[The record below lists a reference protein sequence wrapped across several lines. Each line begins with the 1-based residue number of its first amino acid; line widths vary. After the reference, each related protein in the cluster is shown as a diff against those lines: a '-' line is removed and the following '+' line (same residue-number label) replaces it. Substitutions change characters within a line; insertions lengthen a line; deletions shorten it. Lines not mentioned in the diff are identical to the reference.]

1 VDFTDTMEWIAKAF
15 EVVGVAVIALG
26 GVVALAASVAR
37 RDEGASWSDVARR
50 LFGRPLLLGLEILI
64 AADIIKTVTVD
75 ASLES
80 VGVLGILVLVRT
92 LLSFTLDVELDG
104 MFPWRK
110 AEYEA
115 KRAASRRPPDA

>member
-1 VDFTDTMEWIAKAF
+1 MDFTETMEWVAKFF
-15 EVVGVAVIALG
+15 EAVGVAVIALG
-26 GVVALAASVAR
+26 GVVALGASFTR
-37 RDEGASWSDVARR
+37 RTEGASWSDVARR

-75 ASLES
+75 PSLES

-104 MFPWRK
+104 MFPWRR

-115 KRAASRRPPDA
+115 RRAASRRPPTA